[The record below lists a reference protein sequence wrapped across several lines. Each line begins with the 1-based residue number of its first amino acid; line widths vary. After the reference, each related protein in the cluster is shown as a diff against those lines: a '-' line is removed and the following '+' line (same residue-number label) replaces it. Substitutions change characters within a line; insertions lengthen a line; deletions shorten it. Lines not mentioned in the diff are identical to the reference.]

1 MVFKEVIK
9 KFSVLEYREQ
19 NTEYRPA
26 TKFDLLNKSKKTV
39 TFLQRFFL

>member
-19 NTEYRPA
+19 NTEYRLK
-26 TKFDLLNKSKKTV
+26 TTIKFDFIMTNKNI
-39 TFLQRFFL
+39 R